1 MRLRLEEGSQTLIKF
16 DRARN
21 RNRLFVGRV
30 PKMLYK
36 PLKGDGFVLCI
47 YSVVLKVNHVYF
59 NYDSVT
65 VNRSAEP
72 AQS

>member
-1 MRLRLEEGSQTLIKF
+1 MRLRLEEGSRALIKF

-30 PKMLYK
+30 LKLLYK
-36 PLKGDGFVLCI
+36 SFKGDGIVLSI
-47 YSVVLKVNHVYF
+47 YSVVLKVNHVSLI
-59 NYDSVT
+59 YDSVT
-65 VNRSAEP
+65 VNRSAEA